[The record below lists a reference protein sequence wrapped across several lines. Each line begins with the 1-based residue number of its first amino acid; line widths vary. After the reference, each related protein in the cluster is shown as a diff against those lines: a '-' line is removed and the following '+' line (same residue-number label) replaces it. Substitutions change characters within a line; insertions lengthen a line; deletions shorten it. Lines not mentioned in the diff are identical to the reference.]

1 MKKVFFVLAVVMMG
15 FVSLVSAQKKPF
27 AGTIKMHSHI
37 EGTDDPNILSQG
49 ESDYSIQLFG
59 NYTKTVMSPQ
69 EGFGIITISN
79 GDAKNVMT
87 ILDIMG
93 MGKYYIEVPAEKIQE
108 RLKNI
113 NFTYNN
119 TGEKMTIAGY
129 ECEKIIVTE
138 TDLETDESESAVV
151 YVSTEIN
158 NSDAINFQNM
168 PGLVGYPLR
177 MESKQDID
185 GTEITVVMEATEV
198 LPNKKI
204 KLVDF
209 MLPSDAQDIKTN
221 PQLMK
226 MLGMG
231 GDDEE
236 DED

>member
-1 MKKVFFVLAVVMMG
+1 MAVVMMG
-15 FVSLVSAQKKPF
+15 FVSLVSAQKPF

-79 GDAKNVMT
+79 GDAKSLTT

-93 MGKYYIEVPAEKIQE
+93 MGKYYIEVPAEKFQE
-108 RLKNI
+108 RQKNI
-113 NFTYNN
+113 KYDYNK

-129 ECEKIIVTE
+129 ECEKVIVTE
-138 TDLETDESESAVV
+138 TDLETDESDNATV
-151 YVSTEIN
+151 YVSTAL
-158 NSDAINFQNM
+158 NSGDAINFQNM
-168 PGLVGYPLR
+168 PGLAGYPLR
-177 MESKQDID
+177 MESKQDMD
-185 GTEITVVMEATEV
+185 GTEITVIVEAVEV
-198 LPNKKI
+198 IPSKKI

-209 MLPSDAQDIKTN
+209 MMPADAQDIKTN
-221 PQLMK
+221 PQLMT

-236 DED
+236 EE